1 MRTIRSLLLG
11 MLALLAL
18 MLQVTEAQ
26 AVPSFARQTGMDCT
40 TCHMSW
46 LELTNVGRRFKLGGY
61 QLMKA
66 MAPDAERPIV
76 TTRFD
81 ENPPILPL
89 AYMLQFSNTRIGNPT
104 AGNTDPVGDFGNGTK
119 RLDNTIN
126 MQQFSVFLNGKLA
139 DHVGCFCQWTY
150 DDTAR
155 HSGIDNAEIR
165 IADDYS
171 SDNFKALYGVA
182 INNNPGMSD
191 IYNTTP
197 VWGWPYIGSVVGAA
211 PTAST
216 VLSGA
221 ALGQQSV
228 GVTAYALLNQTF
240 YLELGGYRTADG
252 AFSIFRAGAGHN
264 TEIDGVAPYYRFAL
278 QHDWDKGHQSAEIG
292 VFGLTSKIYAD
303 ATDHSAGTDKFS
315 DTGVDAQYQ
324 YITDAHRFSAMYRY
338 IREKQDYTANAATYA
353 NTSNTVNEQTGK
365 VSYYY
370 NKWYGVS
377 LGFQKYSGTS
387 DGTLY
392 APGDINAAGVGG
404 SANGSPDSTARILE
418 FNYLFS
424 FTGEE
429 TFRRNRLVV
438 QYTDWSKFNGGTT
451 NYNGTGRNAKDN
463 NMLSVMWWSLY

>member
-1 MRTIRSLLLG
+1 MRAIRSLLFG
-11 MLALLAL
+11 MLAALACL
-18 MLQVTEAQ
+18 LQVTEAQ

-61 QLMKA
+61 QLTKA
-66 MAPDAERPIV
+66 IAPDAERPLV

-89 AYMLQFSNTRIGNPT
+89 AYMLQFSSTRIGNPT
-104 AGNTDPVGDFGNGTK
+104 AGNTDPVADFGNGTK
-119 RLDNTIN
+119 RLDNTIA

-150 DDTAR
+150 DDTVR
-155 HSGIDNAEIR
+155 HSQIDNAEIR

-171 SDNFKALYGVA
+171 GDSFKALYGVT
-182 INNNPGMSD
+182 INNSPGMSD

-197 VWGWPYIGSVVGAA
+197 VWGWPYIGPVVSAA

-216 VLSGA
+216 VLSSAG
-221 ALGQQSV
+221 LGQQSV

-240 YLELGGYRTADG
+240 YLELGGYKTADG
-252 AFSIFRAGAGHN
+252 ALSVFRAGVPKADRV
-264 TEIDGVAPYYRFAL
+264 EIEGTAPYYRLAL
-278 QHDWDKGHQSAEIG
+278 QQDWDKGHQSAEIG

-303 ATDHSAGTDKFS
+303 ATDHSLGTDKYR

-338 IREKQDYTANAATYA
+338 IREHQDYSANALGAA
-353 NTSNTVNEQTGK
+353 NSSNTVNEQTGK
-365 VSYYY
+365 ISYYY

-377 LGFQKYSGTS
+377 LGFQKYTGSGDS
-387 DGTLY
+387 NLY
-392 APGDINAAGVGG
+392 AAGDGVGG
-404 SANGSPDSTARILE
+404 GSGRPDSTARILE
-418 FNYLFS
+418 LNYLFS

-429 TFRRNRLVV
+429 TFRRNRIVV

-451 NYNGTGRNAKDN
+451 NYNGSGRNAKDN
-463 NMLSVMWWSLY
+463 NMLSILWWSLY